1 MMIAIAGGSGFF
13 GVNTAR
19 CLAERGQEV
28 LLIQRHQID
37 PPPLL
42 TPFWGKEVKQAIG
55 NILDLSFLI
64 GLVKTYA
71 IDSIIHAAHMTHG
84 MKPDPRTRKS
94 GEALHQLL
102 EVQIV
107 GIMNCLEAARL
118 MNLRRVT
125 FTSSVDLYRGLPH
138 QCEDWHEDAFLPPL
152 SFSEIGNSK
161 RAMEQICFL
170 YKDYYGLSV
179 ASLRI
184 GANYGP
190 ACGSMGINE
199 MIHNAVEGKRT
210 EIPMLASNR
219 RTHPVYAK
227 DTAEAACL
235 VHLAESLK
243 HYIYNV
249 ADGSHPT
256 MQEIAGVIK
265 EVIPKADIQL
275 GPSGEEV
282 EIRRQ
287 NMDRI
292 RDELGFVP
300 RTLKEGVTAY
310 VTFLREG
317 QY

>member
-1 MMIAIAGGSGFF
+1 MVIAIAGGSGFF
-13 GVNTAR
+13 GLNTAR
-19 CLAERGQEV
+19 CLAEKGHEV
-28 LLIQRHQID
+28 LLIQRHRIE

-42 TPFWGKEVKQAIG
+42 TPFWDKQVRQAIG

-64 GLVKTYA
+64 GLVKTYS

-84 MKPDPRTRKS
+84 VKPDPKTRKNEES
-94 GEALHQLL
+94 LHQLL

-138 QCEDWHEDAFLPPL
+138 QCEVWHEDAFLPPL

-170 YKDYYGLSV
+170 YNDYYGLSV

-190 ACGSMGINE
+190 ACGSMGINK
-199 MIHNAVEGKRT
+199 MIHSALEGKKA

-219 RTHPVYAK
+219 RTHPVYSK

-235 VHLAESLK
+235 VHLAESLN

-249 ADGSHPT
+249 ADGTHLT
-256 MQEIAGVIK
+256 MEEIAAVVK
-265 EVIPKADIQL
+265 EVVPSADIEL
-275 GPSGEEV
+275 GPPGKDV

-287 NMDRI
+287 SMDRI
-292 RDELGFVP
+292 KDELGFVP
-300 RTLKEGVTAY
+300 KTLKEGIGAY

-317 QY
+317 TY

>member
-1 MMIAIAGGSGFF
+1 MIAIAGGSGFF
-13 GVNTAR
+13 GLNTAR
-19 CLAERGQEV
+19 CLSERGHEV
-28 LLIQRHQID
+28 LLIQRHHIE

-42 TPFWGKEVKQAIG
+42 APFWGKQVKQAIG

-64 GLVKTYA
+64 GLVKTYS

-84 MKPDPRTRKS
+84 VKPDPRTRKS

-138 QCEDWHEDAFLPPL
+138 QCEVWHEDAFLPPL

-170 YKDYYGLSV
+170 YNDYYGLSV

-199 MIHNAVEGKRT
+199 MIHNALDGKKT

-219 RTHPVYAK
+219 RTHPVYSR
-227 DTAEAACL
+227 DTAEATCL
-235 VHLAESLK
+235 VHLADSLK
-243 HYIYNV
+243 HHIYNV
-249 ADGSHPT
+249 ADGTHPT
-256 MQEIAGVIK
+256 MGEIAGIVK
-265 EVIPKADIQL
+265 EVIPGAEIEL
-275 GPSGEEV
+275 GPPGEEV
-282 EIRRQ
+282 EIRKQ
-287 NMDRI
+287 SMDRI
-292 RDELGFVP
+292 REELGFVP
-300 RTLKEGVTAY
+300 RTFKEGVKAY
-310 VTFLREG
+310 VTFLKEG
-317 QY
+317 KY

>member
-1 MMIAIAGGSGFF
+1 MIAIAGGSGFF
-13 GVNTAR
+13 GLNTAR
-19 CLAERGQEV
+19 CLAERKQEV
-28 LLIQRHQID
+28 LLIQRHHIE

-42 TPFWGKEVKQAIG
+42 TPFWDKQVKQAIG

-64 GLVKTYA
+64 GLVKAYS

-84 MKPDPRTRKS
+84 MRPDPRTRKS
-94 GEALHQLL
+94 EEALHQLL

-138 QCEDWHEDAFLPPL
+138 QCDVWHEDAFLPPL

-170 YKDYYGLSV
+170 YNDYYGLSV

-199 MIHNAVEGKRT
+199 MIHNALEGKKT
-210 EIPMLASNR
+210 EIPMLPSNR
-219 RTHPVYAK
+219 RTHPVYAR
-227 DTAEAACL
+227 DTAEATCF

-249 ADGSHPT
+249 ADGTHPT
-256 MQEIAGVIK
+256 MQEIAKVIK
-265 EVIPKADIQL
+265 EVIPNADIQL
-275 GPSGEEV
+275 GPPGEKV
-282 EIRRQ
+282 EIRQ
-287 NMDRI
+287 QSIDRI
-292 RDELGFVP
+292 KDELGFIP
-300 RTLKEGVTAY
+300 KTLKEGVTAY
-310 VTFLREG
+310 VAFLREG
-317 QY
+317 KY

>member
-1 MMIAIAGGSGFF
+1 MIAIAGGSGFF
-13 GVNTAR
+13 GLNTAR

-28 LLIQRHQID
+28 LLIQRHRIE

-42 TPFWGKEVKQAIG
+42 APFWNKQVKQAIG
-55 NILDLSFLI
+55 SILDLSFLI
-64 GLVKTYA
+64 GLVKTYS
-71 IDSIIHAAHMTHG
+71 IDSIIHAAHMTQG
-84 MKPDPRTRKS
+84 MRPDPRTKKS

-138 QCEDWHEDAFLPPL
+138 QCEVWHEDAYLPPL

-170 YKDYYGLSV
+170 YHDYYGLSV

-184 GANYGP
+184 GGNYGP
-190 ACGSMGINE
+190 ACGSIGINE
-199 MIHNAVEGKRT
+199 MIHNALEGKKI
-210 EIPMLASNR
+210 EIPKLPSNR

-227 DTAEAACL
+227 DTAEATCL
-235 VHLAESLK
+235 VHLADSLK

-249 ADGSHPT
+249 ADGTHPT
-256 MQEIAGVIK
+256 MQEIAEVVK
-265 EVIPKADIQL
+265 EVIPNADIQL
-275 GPSGEEV
+275 GPPGEKV
-282 EIRRQ
+282 EIRKQ
-287 NMDRI
+287 SMDRMK
-292 RDELGFVP
+292 DELGFIPKTVKEGVAAYVDF
-300 RTLKEGVTAY
+300 LKEGKY
-310 VTFLREG
+310 
-317 QY
+317 